1 MQRIVFARSV
11 AKAKNYRIVV
21 EFAGAN
27 GDVSGSPFCCY
38 LCHEES
44 VIAFMGEEKVLR
56 GGDNVLAAT
65 TEASLSEIKH
75 DATEGWI
82 EDRRGGVEVPPS
94 RSLDFPLQRFL
105 PHITSD

>member
-1 MQRIVFARSV
+1 MESWWNSLART
-11 AKAKNYRIVV
+11 
-21 EFAGAN
+21 

-38 LCHEES
+38 LSHEES

-82 EDRRGGVEVPPS
+82 EGRRREAWK
-94 RSLDFPLQRFL
+94 FL
-105 PHITSD
+105 LLVL